1 MNTLREE
8 IAELTTAEEF
18 LCFFQI
24 PYEQGVVDRC
34 RLHILQRAHDY
45 LAAAPNADGP
55 DSNKG
60 RAQGT
65 DAQLRE
71 HMRAMLEQAYLDFTA
86 SNPLKER
93 VFKVLRDAR
102 TVPSGGRAA
111 FVPLDAVVRPRAPR
125 PD

>member
-45 LAAAPNADGP
+45 LATAPDAEGP
-55 DSNKG
+55 DADEG
-60 RAQGT
+60 P
-65 DAQLRE
+65 DAQLHER
-71 HMRAMLEQAYLDFTA
+71 MRAMLEQAYLDFTA

-102 TVPSGGRAA
+102 TVPSGGRGA